1 MLLLARNYLYHAW
14 RNLRGKPSVRWP
26 LGAYL
31 YLTYR
36 CNLACAYC
44 NDGLGQ
50 KYPHKRID
58 RELST
63 EEWIRVLTILRRV
76 TDYAIFTGGEP
87 TLRPDLAGITAQA
100 RALGYRPVCVLTNG
114 LLLDQ
119 RLEVL
124 KSVDVL
130 AVSLDTLD
138 SQQGDRI
145 LGVAG
150 AHQRVLRNIDLAAGL
165 QRPQRFA
172 LCLIACITP
181 DTIDNACAVLDF
193 ALERG
198 LGFAPAPASGGVAP
212 VPGLAGHP
220 RYEAIIRRLI
230 GLKRSGFN
238 ILGTPAY
245 LEAILHFTPYRC
257 LPTLLARVKPNGE
270 LLYPCSKYYTT
281 AGNLLEVGDYDRTVS
296 EGVRRYGPIGSC
308 SRHCQEG
315 CYLDYSLLVQKP
327 RYLLEELW
335 LRGIRAPVR
344 KMFSRCPRPR
354 SSRI

>member
-1 MLLLARNYLYHAW
+1 
-14 RNLRGKPSVRWP
+14 
-26 LGAYL
+26 L
-31 YLTYR
+31 YLTDR

-50 KYPHKRID
+50 KDPQKRID

-63 EEWIRVLTILRRV
+63 EEWTRVLAILRRV

-87 TLRPDLAGITAQA
+87 TLRPDLAVITGQA
-100 RALGYRPVCVLTNG
+100 HSMGYRPVCLLTNG

-119 RLEVL
+119 RLDVL

-138 SQQGDRI
+138 SRQGDRI
-145 LGVAG
+145 LGAAG
-150 AHQRVLRNIDLAAGL
+150 AHERVLRNIDLAAEL
-165 QRPQRFA
+165 QRAHRFA

-181 DTIDNACAVLDF
+181 DTIDDACAVLDF
-193 ALERG
+193 AMERG

-212 VPGLAGHP
+212 VPGLTGNP
-220 RYEAIIRRLI
+220 RYEALIRRLI
-230 GLKRSGFN
+230 GLKQAGFN

-245 LEAILHFTPYRC
+245 LETILHFTPYRC

-270 LLYPCSKYYTT
+270 LLYPCSKFYTA

-296 EGVRRYGPIGSC
+296 EGVRRYGLIGSC

-315 CYLDYSLLVQKP
+315 CYLDYSILVQNP

-335 LRGIRAPVR
+335 LRGVRAPVR
-344 KMFSRCPRPR
+344 RAFSRCKQPP
-354 SSRI
+354 SSRDRTGRGLNTLPD